1 MGKFVHTVA
10 TVFAITDAIGAMVP
24 SPLQPFFA
32 IGSAIWSTVAA
43 LTAKKPH
50 VAGSGSQT
58 QFMADPSAGIPYA
71 IGRTGIAGN
80 IVHQGSYGGTDNPYQ
95 SFVIVWSGGGP
106 HDSFEQFYV
115 DKVATDFSSGNAVG
129 NFHNFMWL
137 DTQLGECPESSAL
150 TVPTGTLGGWD
161 SSSKLS
167 GDAAGLW
174 TLKVD
179 PKGKKYPN
187 GVPKPL
193 MVGKW
198 AKIYDPRLDSTY
210 PGGSG
215 SHRALDEDTYEWSDN
230 PWLHA
235 LTWALG
241 RWENGKRVLGV
252 GVPIGSIDVA
262 AYVEAANIA
271 DVNAWKAGGVVYS
284 TDDKWAVMKSM
295 CQAGGGEPMRLG
307 ALLSCFVNT
316 PRVSLATIT
325 ADDLADGDISVTAM
339 QPRRDRI
346 NGVISRWRSEEHDW
360 EIISSDPVHVDD
372 YVTEDGGERTREVEF
387 PLVQDKDQVAQL
399 GMYEVVNA
407 REFGP
412 ISLPLKPY
420 WIGYKP
426 GDCLTIDIPE
436 TGMEGQDVIVMGR
449 NFDPATG
456 AVTPTMRS
464 ETTAKHAFAL
474 GQTGTAPPTPSLS
487 SPTDVP
493 RELLT
498 EASKVAAIAASYTVG
513 LSGNVTV
520 TTDGSSAEITIPAHQ
535 RLYPT
540 LGRTVDV
547 DEKVFSSVPL
557 ETLEYIAYDDEA
569 LGGDDSGAG
578 LAVDWV
584 ISTAAT
590 DGWYSPDNP
599 YRHTI
604 TQVVTPD
611 AAGDGGTE
619 SGSGPPGSGGWHPDT
634 PTYIP

>member
-1 MGKFVHTVA
+1 MKTLRTVA
-10 TVFAITDAIGAMVP
+10 IIVAVAAVVVVTAGAALPAVAASFTALTGLTMAAVSAIG
-24 SPLQPFFA
+24 
-32 IGSAIWSTVAA
+32 TVAGILA
-43 LTAKKPH
+43 SVTAKKPKI
-50 VAGSGSQT
+50 GGTGSQT
-58 QFMADPSAGIPYA
+58 QFMADPAAGIPYA
-71 IGRTGIAGN
+71 IGRTGLAGN

-95 SFVIVWSGGGP
+95 SFVTVWSGGGP

-115 DKVATDFSSGNAVG
+115 DKVATSFASTNAVG

-137 DTQLGECPESSAL
+137 TTQLGACPESAAL
-150 TVPTGTLGGWD
+150 TVPTGSLGGWD

-198 AKIYDPRLDSTY
+198 AKVYDPRLDSTY

-215 SHRALDEDTYEWSDN
+215 AHRALVESTYAWSDN

-241 RWENGKRVLGV
+241 RWQNGKRVLGV

-284 TDDKWAVMKSM
+284 TDNKWAVMKSM

-346 NGVISRWRSEEHDW
+346 NGVIARWRSEEHDW
-360 EIISSDPVHVDD
+360 EIVSSDPAHVAA
-372 YVTEDGGERTREVEF
+372 YVAQDGGERTREIEY
-387 PLVQDKDQVAQL
+387 PLVQNKAQAGQL
-399 GMYEVVNA
+399 GMYDVVNA

-412 ISLPLKPY
+412 ITMPLKPY

-426 GDCLTIDIPE
+426 GDCLTIDIAE
-436 TGMEGQDVIVMGR
+436 TGMEAQDVIVMGR

-487 SPTDVP
+487 SPPAEPFILERDVAQLIATS
-493 RELLT
+493 RT
-498 EASKVAAIAASYTVG
+498 EPTV
-513 LSGNVTV
+513 
-520 TTDGSSAEITIPAHQ
+520 I
-535 RLYPT
+535 
-540 LGRTVDV
+540 
-547 DEKVFSSVPL
+547 L
-557 ETLEYIAYDDEA
+557 EA
-569 LGGDDSGAG
+569 
-578 LAVDWV
+578 
-584 ISTAAT
+584 
-590 DGWYSPDNP
+590 
-599 YRHTI
+599 
-604 TQVVTPD
+604 
-611 AAGDGGTE
+611 TE
-619 SGSGPPGSGGWHPDT
+619 SGGSVTITVIDHDRVYADGVRTPVTGAAFTGLSPNTAYWFYYDDLSRAVAAPTIAETLVVADAQSNAASGRHCLGRIKTPASGSGDMNTGGGQYSPGV
-634 PTYIP
+634 PIGGEIP